1 MQIRR
6 TPTACFEELF
16 TWRQLVIGTFPEYG
30 YGTLCVRPGP
40 HVWLGLACMGRAH
53 DGGLVC
59 LHAAV
64 TVGPPPAL
72 LSGGAATMAS
82 TSWQSAP
89 GSSQHHTPS
98 L

>member
-1 MQIRR
+1 METVGNRHLPRVRLWYPLCQ
-6 TPTACFEELF
+6 
-16 TWRQLVIGTFPEYG
+16 TWPPCLVG
-30 YGTLCVRPGP
+30 
-40 HVWLGLACMGRAH
+40 ACMGRAH